1 MKIRS
6 IDALEVL
13 DSRGNPTVEANVH
26 LASGVTASA
35 LVPSGASTGER
46 EATELRD
53 GDPSRYRGKGVRKAV
68 SNIKNEISDA
78 LSGFDVTDQEGLDH
92 RMIDLDGTPNKS
104 RLGAN
109 AILGVSMAAARAG
122 AKVAGLPLYRYLG
135 SQDSVLLPVPC
146 LNVINGGRHADNT
159 VDFQE
164 FQIAPHN
171 ATSFSE
177 AIRMAVET
185 FHALKD
191 LLKANGKATGVGDEG
206 GFAPDLG
213 RNQDAIEFILQAIER
228 AGYRPG
234 TDLVLCLDPAT
245 SEMWNDGQYVYFKS
259 DQRSATTADMIN
271 LWKSWVDAYPIVLI
285 EDPLA
290 ENDWDG
296 WTRLTQEL
304 GERVELVGDDLF
316 CTNASI
322 LQKAID
328 RHVANSVLIKLNQ
341 IGTVSETLNTVHLAQ
356 QHGYGAYVSHRSG
369 ETEDTFIA
377 DLSVATS
384 CGHIKTGSGCRGE
397 RISKFNR
404 LLRIEAELGDSAQ
417 YAGLSGFRQTAV
429 SS

>member
-1 MKIRS
+1 
-6 IDALEVL
+6 
-13 DSRGNPTVEANVH
+13 
-26 LASGVTASA
+26 
-35 LVPSGASTGER
+35 
-46 EATELRD
+46 
-53 GDPSRYRGKGVRKAV
+53 
-68 SNIKNEISDA
+68 
-78 LSGFDVTDQEGLDH
+78 
-92 RMIDLDGTPNKS
+92 
-104 RLGAN
+104 
-109 AILGVSMAAARAG
+109 
-122 AKVAGLPLYRYLG
+122 
-135 SQDSVLLPVPC
+135 
-146 LNVINGGRHADNT
+146 
-159 VDFQE
+159 
-164 FQIAPHN
+164 
-171 ATSFSE
+171 
-177 AIRMAVET
+177 MAVET

-228 AGYRPG
+228 AGYRPD

-271 LWKSWVDAYPIVLI
+271 LWKSWVYAYPIVLI

-341 IGTVSETLNTVHLAQ
+341 IGTVSETLSTVHLAQ

-429 SS
+429 RS